1 MMERGMARTLLGLT
15 ALGLAAC
22 DEGSSEGGAGKLRV
36 ILAAEASITGGL
48 DQGSGS
54 DDTRDYD
61 VRFSKYL
68 IAVGN
73 VRLGKSSTDSQASL
87 QDVYVADL
95 QQVGEQGVELGTIDD
110 LQSGQWDEFGYAT
123 PRAPSTAKAVG
134 GATAAEVA
142 KMRANGWT
150 YWIEGN
156 VLRDESEG
164 GPVSFVIQTAVDT
177 VFSNCEVDGEP
188 GVSLV
193 AGGPSTVTL
202 TIHGDHLFFNTFPSG
217 SEGSIKRLAGWVF
230 QADANTDGKVTTEEL
245 SELDATEV
253 FKSTAGYSL
262 DGKPKDLEINTALD
276 FVRAQLAT
284 QGHVS
289 GEGECIATYRDGS
302 AD

>member
-1 MMERGMARTLLGLT
+1 MERGMARALLGLT

-22 DEGSSEGGAGKLRV
+22 DNGSSEGGAGKLRV
-36 ILAAEASITGGL
+36 VLAAEATITGGL

-68 IAVGN
+68 ITVGN
-73 VRLGKSSTDSQASL
+73 VELGKSSAGSQASL
-87 QDVYVADL
+87 PNVYVADL
-95 QQVGEQGVELGTIDD
+95 QQVGEQGVELGTIED
-110 LQSGQWDEFGYAT
+110 LESGQWDEFGYAT
-123 PRAPSTAKAVG
+123 PRATGSAKAVG
-134 GATAAEVA
+134 GADPADVAE
-142 KMRANGWT
+142 MSANGWT
-150 YWIEGN
+150 YWIEGK
-156 VLRDESEG
+156 VLRDDSQG

-193 AGGPSTVTL
+193 AGGSSTATL

-217 SEGSIKRLAGWVF
+217 SEGSIQRLAGWVF
-230 QADANTDGKVTTEEL
+230 QADADADGKVTTEEL

-253 FKSTAGYSL
+253 FTSTAGYSL
-262 DGKPKDLEINTALD
+262 DGKPKGLEINTALD
-276 FVRAQLAT
+276 FVRAQLST
-284 QGHVS
+284 QGHAS
-289 GEGECIATYRDGS
+289 GEGECIATYRDRS

>member
-1 MMERGMARTLLGLT
+1 MMKRRMAHALLGLT
-15 ALGLAAC
+15 AATVAAC
-22 DEGSSEGGAGKLRV
+22 DDGSGDGAAGKLRV
-36 ILAAEASITGGL
+36 VLAAEASISGGL
-48 DQGSGS
+48 DQGSDS

-68 IAVGN
+68 LAVGN
-73 VRLGKSSTDSQASL
+73 VRLGKSSTGSQASL
-87 QDVYVADL
+87 PEVYVADL
-95 QQVGEQGVELGTIDD
+95 QQVGEQGVELGAIED
-110 LQSGQWDEFGYAT
+110 LQAGQWDEFGYAT
-123 PRAPSTAKAVG
+123 PPATGSAKAVG
-134 GATAAEVA
+134 GADAADVA
-142 KMRANGWT
+142 KMKANGWT
-150 YWIEGN
+150 YWIEGK
-156 VLRDESEG
+156 VLRDEAQG
-164 GPVSFVIQTAVDT
+164 GPVSFVIQTEVDT

-230 QADANTDGKVTTEEL
+230 QADANADGKVTTEEL

-253 FKSTAGYSL
+253 FTSTAGYSL

-289 GEGECIATYRDGS
+289 GEGECIATYKDGS